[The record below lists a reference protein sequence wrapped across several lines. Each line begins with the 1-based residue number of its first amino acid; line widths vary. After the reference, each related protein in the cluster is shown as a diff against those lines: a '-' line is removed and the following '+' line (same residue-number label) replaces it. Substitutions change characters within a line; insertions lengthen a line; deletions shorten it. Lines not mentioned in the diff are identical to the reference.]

1 MTFEQLMKLLDAGF
15 TKAEIMALNGTPAP
29 APQPEL
35 EPQPE
40 QAPAPQPKPE
50 PKPEQA
56 PAPQPKP
63 EPQPDPAP
71 APQNDQAA
79 ILAKLEEL
87 NQTIIRSNIN
97 HSEQPET
104 ESVDDILA
112 TIIRPTF
119 KNKEEK

>member
-1 MTFEQLMKLLDAGF
+1 MTFDQLMRLLDAGF
-15 TKAEIMALNGTPAP
+15 TKAEIMELNGTPAP
-29 APQPEL
+29 APQPEPEPAPQPEP

-40 QAPAPQPKPE
+40 
-50 PKPEQA
+50 
-56 PAPQPKP
+56 
-63 EPQPDPAP
+63 PAP

-97 HSEQPET
+97 KSMQPEK

-112 TIIRPTF
+112 SIIRPTF

>member
-1 MTFEQLMKLLDAGF
+1 MTFDQLMQLLDAGF
-15 TKAEIMALNGTPAP
+15 NKEEIMALTGVP
-29 APQPEL
+29 APQTE
-35 EPQPE
+35 
-40 QAPAPQPKPE
+40 PAPDPQTE
-50 PKPEQA
+50 
-56 PAPQPKP
+56 PAPM
-63 EPQPDPAP
+63 
-71 APQNDQAA
+71 NDQAA

-97 HSEQPET
+97 NSKQPET

>member
-29 APQPEL
+29 APQPEP
-35 EPQPE
+35 EP
-40 QAPAPQPKPE
+40 APAPQPEPE
-50 PKPEQA
+50 PA
-56 PAPQPKP
+56 PAPQPEP
-63 EPQPDPAP
+63 EPEPKPAP

-97 HSEQPET
+97 NSRQPET

>member
-1 MTFEQLMKLLDAGF
+1 MTFDQLMKLLDAGF
-15 TKAEIMALNGTPAP
+15 TKSEILALNGTPAP
-29 APQPEL
+29 APQPEPEP

-40 QAPAPQPKPE
+40 
-50 PKPEQA
+50 
-56 PAPQPKP
+56 
-63 EPQPDPAP
+63 PAP

-97 HSEQPET
+97 NSRQPES

-119 KNKEEK
+119 KNKEEKSNAYQ

>member
-1 MTFEQLMKLLDAGF
+1 MTFDQLMKLLDAGF
-15 TKAEIMALNGTPAP
+15 TKSEILALNGTPAP
-29 APQPEL
+29 APQPEPEP

-40 QAPAPQPKPE
+40 PAPAPQPE
-50 PKPEQA
+50 
-56 PAPQPKP
+56 P
-63 EPQPDPAP
+63 EPQPEPAP

-97 HSEQPET
+97 NSRQPES

-119 KNKEEK
+119 KNKEEKSNAYQ

>member
-15 TKAEIMALNGTPAP
+15 TKAEIMALNGTQEPAPQPEPEPEPAP
-29 APQPEL
+29 APQPE
-35 EPQPE
+35 
-40 QAPAPQPKPE
+40 PE
-50 PKPEQA
+50 PEPE
-56 PAPQPKP
+56 
-63 EPQPDPAP
+63 PAP

-97 HSEQPET
+97 NSRQPET

>member
-1 MTFEQLMKLLDAGF
+1 MTFDQLMKLLDAGF
-15 TKAEIMALNGTPAP
+15 TKQEIMALNGTPAP
-29 APQPEL
+29 APQPDPEP

-40 QAPAPQPKPE
+40 PAPAPQPEPE
-50 PKPEQA
+50 PE
-56 PAPQPKP
+56 PAPT
-63 EPQPDPAP
+63 
-71 APQNDQAA
+71 PQNDQAA

-97 HSEQPET
+97 NSRQPET

>member
-15 TKAEIMALNGTPAP
+15 TKQEILALNGTPAP
-29 APQPEL
+29 APQPEPEPEPTPAPQPEP

-40 QAPAPQPKPE
+40 
-50 PKPEQA
+50 
-56 PAPQPKP
+56 
-63 EPQPDPAP
+63 PAP
-71 APQNDQAA
+71 APQNDQQA

-97 HSEQPET
+97 NSRQPET

>member
-15 TKAEIMALNGTPAP
+15 TKQEIMALNGTPAP
-29 APQPEL
+29 APQPEP
-35 EPQPE
+35 EPGPGPE
-40 QAPAPQPKPE
+40 PAPAPQPVPE
-50 PKPEQA
+50 PA
-56 PAPQPKP
+56 PAPQSVP
-63 EPQPDPAP
+63 EPAP

-97 HSEQPET
+97 NSRQPET

>member
-15 TKAEIMALNGTPAP
+15 TKAEIMALNGTQEPAPQPEPEPEPAP
-29 APQPEL
+29 APQPEQ

-40 QAPAPQPKPE
+40 
-50 PKPEQA
+50 
-56 PAPQPKP
+56 
-63 EPQPDPAP
+63 PAP

-87 NQTIIRSNIN
+87 NQTIIQSNIN
-97 HSEQPET
+97 HSRQPET

>member
-29 APQPEL
+29 APQPEP
-35 EPQPE
+35 EP
-40 QAPAPQPKPE
+40 APAPQPEPEPE
-50 PKPEQA
+50 PK
-56 PAPQPKP
+56 
-63 EPQPDPAP
+63 PAP

-97 HSEQPET
+97 NSRQPET

>member
-15 TKAEIMALNGTPAP
+15 TKEEIMALNGTPAP
-29 APQPEL
+29 APQSEPEPAPQPEP

-40 QAPAPQPKPE
+40 
-50 PKPEQA
+50 
-56 PAPQPKP
+56 
-63 EPQPDPAP
+63 PAP

-97 HSEQPET
+97 KSRQPET

>member
-1 MTFEQLMKLLDAGF
+1 MTFDELMKLLDAGF
-15 TKAEIMALNGTPAP
+15 TKQEIMALNGTPAP

-35 EPQPE
+35 
-40 QAPAPQPKPE
+40 APAPQPE
-50 PKPEQA
+50 PA
-56 PAPQPKP
+56 PAPRP
-63 EPQPDPAP
+63 EPAPAPAPRPEPAPAPAPAP

-97 HSEQPET
+97 NSRQPET

>member
-15 TKAEIMALNGTPAP
+15 TKQEIMALNGTPAP
-29 APQPEL
+29 APQPE
-35 EPQPE
+35 PKPDPKT
-40 QAPAPQPKPE
+40 APAPQPD
-50 PKPEQA
+50 
-56 PAPQPKP
+56 P

-97 HSEQPET
+97 NSRQPET

>member
-29 APQPEL
+29 APQPEP
-35 EPQPE
+35 EPEPE
-40 QAPAPQPKPE
+40 PAPAPQPEPE
-50 PKPEQA
+50 PE
-56 PAPQPKP
+56 
-63 EPQPDPAP
+63 PAP

-97 HSEQPET
+97 NSRQPEQ

>member
-29 APQPEL
+29 APQPEP
-35 EPQPE
+35 EPEP
-40 QAPAPQPKPE
+40 APAPQPE
-50 PKPEQA
+50 
-56 PAPQPKP
+56 P
-63 EPQPDPAP
+63 EPQPEPAP

-97 HSEQPET
+97 NSRQPDT

>member
-15 TKAEIMALNGTPAP
+15 SKAEIMALNGTPAP
-29 APQPEL
+29 APQPEP
-35 EPQPE
+35 EPEPDP
-40 QAPAPQPKPE
+40 APAPQPE
-50 PKPEQA
+50 
-56 PAPQPKP
+56 P

-97 HSEQPET
+97 NSRQPET

>member
-15 TKAEIMALNGTPAP
+15 SKAEIMALNGTPAP
-29 APQPEL
+29 APQPEP
-35 EPQPE
+35 EPEPE
-40 QAPAPQPKPE
+40 PAPAPQPE
-50 PKPEQA
+50 
-56 PAPQPKP
+56 
-63 EPQPDPAP
+63 PAP

-97 HSEQPET
+97 NSRQPET

>member
-1 MTFEQLMKLLDAGF
+1 MTFEQLIKLLDAGF
-15 TKAEIMALNGTPAP
+15 TKDEIMALNGTPAP
-29 APQPEL
+29 APQTEPE
-35 EPQPE
+35 PDPE
-40 QAPAPQPKPE
+40 PAPQPEPE
-50 PKPEQA
+50 PDPE
-56 PAPQPKP
+56 PAPQP
-63 EPQPDPAP
+63 EPAPAP

-97 HSEQPET
+97 NSRQPET

-119 KNKEEK
+119 KKKEEK

>member
-15 TKAEIMALNGTPAP
+15 TKQEIMALNGTPAP
-29 APQPEL
+29 APQPEP
-35 EPQPE
+35 EPEP
-40 QAPAPQPKPE
+40 APAPQPE
-50 PKPEQA
+50 PH
-56 PAPQPKP
+56 
-63 EPQPDPAP
+63 PDPAP

-87 NQTIIRSNIN
+87 NQTIIRTNIN
-97 HSEQPET
+97 NSRQPEQ

-119 KNKEEK
+119 NNKEEK

>member
-1 MTFEQLMKLLDAGF
+1 MTFEQLIKLLDAGF
-15 TKAEIMALNGTPAP
+15 TKDEIMALNGTPAP
-29 APQPEL
+29 APQTEPE
-35 EPQPE
+35 PDPE
-40 QAPAPQPKPE
+40 PAPQPE
-50 PKPEQA
+50 PA
-56 PAPQPKP
+56 
-63 EPQPDPAP
+63 PAP

-97 HSEQPET
+97 NSRQPET

-119 KNKEEK
+119 KKKEEK

>member
-15 TKAEIMALNGTPAP
+15 TKEEIMALNGTPAP
-29 APQPEL
+29 APQPEPDP

-40 QAPAPQPKPE
+40 PAPAPQPE
-50 PKPEQA
+50 PA
-56 PAPQPKP
+56 HAPQP
-63 EPQPDPAP
+63 EPAP

-97 HSEQPET
+97 KSSQPDT

>member
-1 MTFEQLMKLLDAGF
+1 M
-15 TKAEIMALNGTPAP
+15 
-29 APQPEL
+29 
-35 EPQPE
+35 
-40 QAPAPQPKPE
+40 
-50 PKPEQA
+50 
-56 PAPQPKP
+56 
-63 EPQPDPAP
+63 
-71 APQNDQAA
+71 NDQAA

-97 HSEQPET
+97 NSKQPET

>member
-1 MTFEQLMKLLDAGF
+1 MTFDQLMKLLDAGF
-15 TKAEIMALNGTPAP
+15 TKQEIMALNGTPAP
-29 APQPEL
+29 TPQPEP
-35 EPQPE
+35 EPDPAPTPQPE
-40 QAPAPQPKPE
+40 PE
-50 PKPEQA
+50 PE
-56 PAPQPKP
+56 
-63 EPQPDPAP
+63 PAP

-97 HSEQPET
+97 NSRQPET

>member
-15 TKAEIMALNGTPAP
+15 TKAEIMELNGTQEPAPQPEPEPEPAP
-29 APQPEL
+29 APQPE
-35 EPQPE
+35 
-40 QAPAPQPKPE
+40 PE
-50 PKPEQA
+50 PE
-56 PAPQPKP
+56 
-63 EPQPDPAP
+63 PAP

-97 HSEQPET
+97 NSRQPET

>member
-1 MTFEQLMKLLDAGF
+1 MTFDQIMKLLDAGF
-15 TKAEIMALNGTPAP
+15 TKAEIMELNGTPEP
-29 APQPEL
+29 APQPEPEHAPQPEP

-40 QAPAPQPKPE
+40 
-50 PKPEQA
+50 
-56 PAPQPKP
+56 
-63 EPQPDPAP
+63 PAP

-97 HSEQPET
+97 NSKQPDT

>member
-1 MTFEQLMKLLDAGF
+1 MTFDQLMKLLDGGF

-29 APQPEL
+29 APQPEP
-35 EPQPE
+35 EPEP
-40 QAPAPQPKPE
+40 APAPQPE
-50 PKPEQA
+50 
-56 PAPQPKP
+56 P
-63 EPQPDPAP
+63 EPQPEPAP

-97 HSEQPET
+97 NSRQPET
-104 ESVDDILA
+104 EDVQDILA

>member
-15 TKAEIMALNGTPAP
+15 TKAEIMALNGTQEP
-29 APQPEL
+29 APQPE
-35 EPQPE
+35 PE
-40 QAPAPQPKPE
+40 PAPQPEPE
-50 PKPEQA
+50 
-56 PAPQPKP
+56 PAPQPEP
-63 EPQPDPAP
+63 EPEPEPEPAP

-97 HSEQPET
+97 HSKQPET

>member
-1 MTFEQLMKLLDAGF
+1 MTFDQLMKLLDAGF
-15 TKAEIMALNGTPAP
+15 TKEEIMALNGTPAP
-29 APQPEL
+29 APQPEP
-35 EPQPE
+35 EP
-40 QAPAPQPKPE
+40 APAPQSEPE
-50 PKPEQA
+50 
-56 PAPQPKP
+56 PAPQPEP
-63 EPQPDPAP
+63 EPHPEPAP

-97 HSEQPET
+97 NSRQPET

>member
-15 TKAEIMALNGTPAP
+15 TKAEIMALNGTQEP
-29 APQPEL
+29 APQPEPEPEPEPAPQPEP

-40 QAPAPQPKPE
+40 
-50 PKPEQA
+50 
-56 PAPQPKP
+56 
-63 EPQPDPAP
+63 PAP

-97 HSEQPET
+97 NSRQPET

>member
-15 TKAEIMALNGTPAP
+15 TKAEIMALNGTQEPAPQPEPKPEPAP
-29 APQPEL
+29 APQPEQ

-40 QAPAPQPKPE
+40 
-50 PKPEQA
+50 
-56 PAPQPKP
+56 
-63 EPQPDPAP
+63 PAP

-97 HSEQPET
+97 NSRQPEQ

>member
-1 MTFEQLMKLLDAGF
+1 MTFDQLMKLLDAGF

-29 APQPEL
+29 APQPEP
-35 EPQPE
+35 EPEPDP
-40 QAPAPQPKPE
+40 APAPQPE
-50 PKPEQA
+50 
-56 PAPQPKP
+56 P

-97 HSEQPET
+97 NSRQPET

>member
-15 TKAEIMALNGTPAP
+15 TKAEIMALNGTQEP
-29 APQPEL
+29 APQPEPEPEPAPAPKPEP

-40 QAPAPQPKPE
+40 
-50 PKPEQA
+50 
-56 PAPQPKP
+56 
-63 EPQPDPAP
+63 PAP

-97 HSEQPET
+97 NSRQPET

>member
-15 TKAEIMALNGTPAP
+15 TKQEIMALNGTPAP
-29 APQPEL
+29 APQPEP
-35 EPQPE
+35 EPD
-40 QAPAPQPKPE
+40 PAPV
-50 PKPEQA
+50 
-56 PAPQPKP
+56 PQP

-97 HSEQPET
+97 NSRQPET

>member
-1 MTFEQLMKLLDAGF
+1 MTFEQLIKLLDAGF

-29 APQPEL
+29 APA
-35 EPQPE
+35 PQPE
-40 QAPAPQPKPE
+40 PE
-50 PKPEQA
+50 PE
-56 PAPQPKP
+56 PA
-63 EPQPDPAP
+63 PAP

-97 HSEQPET
+97 NSRQPET